1 MRIALFPLALAAII
15 AAAPAG
21 AHRGHDFI
29 SVVTLQADGVV
40 TVSHRFEA
48 ADIEPALAQIAPDA
62 QPTLDDP
69 DAIRGLQAYLGR
81 RFQLSDGRGRLA
93 LTPGK
98 VDIDAQ
104 EVRIAF
110 TGRIAKNATAV
121 TVRSTVLDDVYPHQV
136 NQVNVRRGKIVRTL
150 AIRGGEPHVVRF

>member
-1 MRIALFPLALAAII
+1 MRMPLLPLALAVVAS
-15 AAAPAG
+15 AAPAG

-29 SVVTLQADGVV
+29 SVVTLQPDGVV

-48 ADIEPALAQIAPDA
+48 ADIEPALARIAPDA

-69 DAIRGLQAYLGR
+69 EAIRGLQAYLGR
-81 RFQLSDGRGRLA
+81 RFQLSGTQGRIA
-93 LTPGK
+93 LTPAK

-104 EVRIAF
+104 EVRVAF
-110 TGRIAKNATAV
+110 TGRAPRGLTAV

-136 NQVNVRRGKIVRTL
+136 NQVNVRRGKIVRTI
-150 AIRGGEPHVVRF
+150 AINGGEPHVVRF

>member
-1 MRIALFPLALAAII
+1 MRRLLFALVLC
-15 AAAPAG
+15 AAPAG

-29 SVVTLQADGVV
+29 SIVTLQADGIV

-48 ADIEPALAQIAPDA
+48 ADIEPALGRIAPDA

-81 RFQLSDGRGRLA
+81 RFQLAGEKGRIL

-104 EVRIAF
+104 EVRVAF
-110 TGRIAKNATAV
+110 TGRASKGIAAV

-136 NQVNVRRGKIVRTL
+136 NQVNVRRGKTVRTL
-150 AIRGGEPHVVRF
+150 AIHGGEPHVVRF